1 MLTPVPWF
9 ESGDLDAYLARAGL
23 DPDTE
28 SFVRTMQIDGGA
40 VLDLGPEAVRLCEKA
55 VAETDSYF
63 DDGKTQRVQDAWLK
77 APAVRQL
84 ALRPEILRRLQAA
97 YGRKPFPFQT
107 LNFKRGSQQHLHS
120 DAIHFSSLPE
130 RFMCGV
136 WIALEDVRP
145 ESGPVVYK
153 PGSHAL
159 PIMKMRDVGVNA
171 KQPTPDDYQRHYVPR
186 FAELME
192 QQERPVTPALLK
204 KGQAFV
210 WAANLAHGGSPILDP
225 RSTRRS
231 LVVHYYFDRCAYYTP
246 MVSNEEAAALQLRL
260 PSDIGTGLWRWPRQ
274 DGRRTPLSWRFV
286 WDAIATRKV
295 ACL

>member
-1 MLTPVPWF
+1 
-9 ESGDLDAYLARAGL
+9 
-23 DPDTE
+23 
-28 SFVRTMQIDGGA
+28 
-40 VLDLGPEAVRLCEKA
+40 
-55 VAETDSYF
+55 
-63 DDGKTQRVQDAWLK
+63 
-77 APAVRQL
+77 
-84 ALRPEILRRLQAA
+84 
-97 YGRKPFPFQT
+97 
-107 LNFKRGSQQHLHS
+107 
-120 DAIHFSSLPE
+120 
-130 RFMCGV
+130 
-136 WIALEDVRP
+136 
-145 ESGPVVYK
+145 
-153 PGSHAL
+153 
-159 PIMKMRDVGVNA
+159 VGVNA

-192 QQERPVTPALLK
+192 RQERPVTPALLK